1 MEREKEVRSK
11 MTLYDEWLRSA
22 AAFEK
27 NKKKLDE
34 SEQRLKEA
42 EKKNTELEEA
52 RQKAEADHQRF
63 QLLVKVLLDQG
74 RTEDTKKALEDPAYR
89 EGLLAELAL

>member
-1 MEREKEVRSK
+1 

-27 NKKKLDE
+27 KKEKLDE

-42 EKKNTELEEA
+42 EKK
-52 RQKAEADHQRF
+52 RIQSWKKRVKAEADHQRF

-74 RTEDTKKALEDPAYR
+74 RTEDRKRRWRILPIEKGSSQSSHCNPTA
-89 EGLLAELAL
+89 